1 MEALLQK
8 EIKKREILGEH
19 KDFSFVF
26 FFFFATFSNFL
37 FYLSFFKV
45 SVDVNG

>member
-19 KDFSFVF
+19 KDFSF
-26 FFFFATFSNFL
+26 FATFSNFL

-45 SVDVNG
+45 SVDVNS

>member
-19 KDFSFVF
+19 KDFSFLS
-26 FFFFATFSNFL
+26 FFFATFSNFL